1 MKKVMTVVAAVS
13 LVAGTALAVAPSADA
28 AKTVTLAFQGPLTG
42 GDAQLGQ
49 DQLPGAVYA
58 IALYNKSK
66 PKVKVNLIKADDQCD
81 GTVAANI
88 APGVANNASVV
99 GVIGAS
105 CSGGSVASFPY
116 YIKTGLPM
124 VSPSAS
130 RVSLTD
136 PKASDSG
143 QPIFHRTVASDKFQ
157 GPALARYATK
167 GVKGPK
173 IYLVDD
179 ITPYG
184 AGLIQYTK
192 PTAEKLG
199 TVVGTDSVPKGTADF
214 TSVAS
219 KVAAKGANVVIYG
232 GYQQDAAKFVKALRD
247 GGYKGIFAAGDGVNV
262 SDFPSLGGAAA
273 EGTRLT
279 AADVPFDRLATKAQL
294 KEFAKITGVKVPGL
308 YVTTTFDAANA
319 FLDCIKAGNTT
330 RSDINVCLSGTTF
343 KSVSGGK
350 IDFDQYGDNQ
360 NGAPVGAYV
369 VQKGKIIYKAVA

>member
-1 MKKVMTVVAAVS
+1 MTLVAAAS
-13 LVAGTALAVAPSADA
+13 LVAGAAIAVAPSANA

-49 DQLPGAVYA
+49 DQLPGAKYA
-58 IALYNKSK
+58 IYLYNKSK
-66 PKVKVNLIKADDQCD
+66 PKVKVNLIEADDQCD

-88 APGVANNASVV
+88 APGVASNANVV

-105 CSGGSVASFPY
+105 CSGGSVASFPS
-116 YIKTGLPM
+116 YIKAGLPM
-124 VSPSAS
+124 ISPSAS

-136 PKASDSG
+136 PKSSDSG
-143 QPIFHRTVASDKFQ
+143 APIFHRTVASDKFQ

-167 GVKGPK
+167 GVKSPK

-184 AGLIQYTK
+184 AGLIEYTK
-192 PTAEKLG
+192 PTAAKLG
-199 TVVGTDSVPKGTADF
+199 SVVGTDSVPKGTADF

-219 KVAAKGANVVIYG
+219 KVAGKGANVVIYG

-247 GGYKGIFAAGDGVNV
+247 GGYKGVFAAGDGVNV
-262 SDFPSLGGAAA
+262 SDFPGLAGAAG
-273 EGTRLT
+273 EGVRLT
-279 AADVPFDRLATKAQL
+279 AADVPFDRLVSKKTLKDFTKATK
-294 KEFAKITGVKVPGL
+294 IKVPGL
-308 YVTTTFDAANA
+308 YVTTTFDATNA

-330 RSDINVCLSGTTF
+330 RSDINVCISGTTF

-350 IDFDQYGDNQ
+350 IDFDRFGDNS
-360 NGAPVGAYV
+360 NGAPVGAYLV
-369 VQKGKIIYKAVA
+369 EKGVIKYKAVA